1 MTKLKKILVG
11 IDPRQA
17 RRGKFSPP
25 TAEAAKQ
32 AIWLAERAPAEITF
46 LSVLDLPREDE
57 LDTLFGEAGRATAE
71 AEAAC
76 HESLDKLVEQ
86 ARQRGVRATGK
97 IAHGTVWLKLA
108 HEAIEAEHDLVIV
121 GTRNRGFFHR
131 ALFGSTARELLQK
144 CPVPV
149 WITKPEPY
157 LMPAKILV
165 ASDFSPVSDKALRL
179 AVDIGSSC
187 SAEMHLIH
195 VLKEQ
200 FAELCDTGEPETCAE
215 ESCHESDLASAK
227 YLLQA
232 QLARVLADAGP
243 AEISIA
249 EDTAVADYA
258 IAKYAADHQIDI
270 LVMGTSA
277 RHGLAGVFVGN
288 TAERLLHT
296 VDCSLLVVKPDGFE
310 CPVCHEPHHAAEAA
324 AAR

>member
-1 MTKLKKILVG
+1 MTAVKRILVG
-11 IDPRQA
+11 VDPHQSRA
-17 RRGKFSPP
+17 GKFSPP

-32 AIWLAERAPAEITF
+32 AIWLAERASAEITF
-46 LSVLDLPREDE
+46 LSALDLPDEDK
-57 LDTLFGEAGRATAE
+57 LSTLFGEAGQATAE

-76 HESLDKLVEQ
+76 QESLDKLVEQ
-86 ARQRGVRATGK
+86 AQQRGVRATGK
-97 IAHGTVWLKLA
+97 IAHGTVWFKLT
-108 HEAIEAEHDLVIV
+108 HEAIEAEHDLAVV
-121 GTRNRGFFHR
+121 GTRNRGLFHR
-131 ALFGSTARELLQK
+131 ALFGSTAVKLLQN
-144 CPVPV
+144 CPAPV

-157 LMPAKILV
+157 LMPSKILV

-187 SAEMHLIH
+187 SAEMHVIH
-195 VLKEQ
+195 VLKEP
-200 FAELCDTGEPETCAE
+200 FAELCDTGEPETHAE
-215 ESCHESDLASAK
+215 ESCHEQDLAAAK

-232 QLARVLADAGP
+232 QLTRVLDDAGP

-249 EDTAVADYA
+249 EDTAVADHA
-258 IAKYAADHQIDI
+258 IAKYVADHQIDI

-310 CPVCHEPHHAAEAA
+310 CPVCHEPRHAGEPAA
-324 AAR
+324 LR